1 MTGFH
6 PPALTTA
13 RSSGPARRGAKVSA
27 IAAAAVCGATLMAA
41 PPVLAQTAPAP
52 AATAAPAAPQ
62 GHGSGPTRNARYCEL
77 LPISIGLDGLSAQ
90 VFNTLGQS
98 DCPQANWESLTD
110 SELRKAFDSLY
121 TVRNGPRFFIMDQII
136 ASGAT
141 LKGEVVTVNGIA
153 LEKRA
158 DVQLSLSE
166 LREKPYQE
174 VVIDRSTVYRFD
186 AGKPTFQLSAPD
198 GSIYVMQAYAQIVDP
213 KLTYAD
219 LPTLG
224 AKLKLPA
231 GWTYA
236 MQTPAQ
242 ELVLTADGKATVL
255 QDDLKNTYQKII
267 RK

>member
-1 MTGFH
+1 MGFDKSTQTEAGRRSAR
-6 PPALTTA
+6 PNGAGRGLRSLALI
-13 RSSGPARRGAKVSA
+13 SL
-27 IAAAAVCGATLMAA
+27 AAAILGTA
-41 PPVLAQTAPAP
+41 PVQAQPAPAP
-52 AATAAPAAPQ
+52 AAPTQ
-62 GHGSGPTRNARYCEL
+62 GPGSKPLRDVRYCEL
-77 LPISIGLDGLSAQ
+77 LPISVGLDGLTAQ

-98 DCPQANWESLTD
+98 DCPQADWESLTD
-110 SELRKAFDSLY
+110 GELRKAFGALY

-158 DVQLSLSE
+158 EVQLSLSE

-174 VVIDRSTVYRFD
+174 TVIDRSTLYRFD
-186 AGKPTFQLSAPD
+186 AGKPTFQLTSPD
-198 GSIYVMQAYAQIVDP
+198 GSVYVMQSYAQIVDP

-231 GWTYA
+231 GWSYA
-236 MQTPAQ
+236 MKTPAQ
-242 ELVLTADGKATVL
+242 ELLLKADGKATVL

-267 RK
+267 PR